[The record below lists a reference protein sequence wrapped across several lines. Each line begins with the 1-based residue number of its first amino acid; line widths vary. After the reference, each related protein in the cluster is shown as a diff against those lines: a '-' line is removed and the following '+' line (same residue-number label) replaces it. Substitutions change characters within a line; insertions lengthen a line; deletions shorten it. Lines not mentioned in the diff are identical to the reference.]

1 MLSRPRRRLY
11 ALLTLSLSL
20 SAGLVLAEL
29 AVRRLERR
37 HAIGEERRSR
47 YEESYEAGAFRRGE
61 PGEAGFL
68 VPGFSGLVTDELGRP
83 VEWIHNSLG
92 FRSRREYARQ
102 RPAGV
107 LRILALGDSFV
118 VGHRLGQEDTVGAR
132 LEAWLRDGGG
142 FPGAEVLIAGIE
154 EPAAGLRYLEQY
166 GFAFDPQVVMLGLTL
181 GNDVAQ
187 VYFNLGPKGRYRLEH
202 PAGGWTLA
210 LNPDADREASLR
222 SVEEPRLPPEALRGP
237 GPGPS
242 QVPALGPP
250 SGLESRLHVVRF
262 LRQVAADR
270 RDRATAYPIL
280 SIWNQY
286 REPRLFDGN
295 GLGLYLEPA
304 TPEIEHAYELL
315 FALLAAYDDLCK
327 ARGIRF
333 VLAVHAQRYQLQ
345 PPDWQATIV
354 GYGLDPRRFDLMA
367 PNRRIERF
375 CRERGMACLDPTAA
389 MGERFAREGRS
400 FFMPRG
406 DMHWNRG
413 GSRAFFELT
422 RDELGAVLA
431 PLHAAGRR

>member
-20 SAGLVLAEL
+20 TAGLLLAEV

-37 HAIGEERRSR
+37 HASGEERRSR

-61 PGEAGFL
+61 LGDAGFL
-68 VPGFSGLVTDELGRP
+68 MPGFSGLVTDELGRP
-83 VEWIHNSLG
+83 VEWVHNSLG

-118 VGHRLGQEDTVGAR
+118 VGHRLGQEDTVAAQ

-142 FPGAEVLIAGIE
+142 FPGAEVLITAIE
-154 EPAAGLRYLEQY
+154 EPATGLRYLEHH

-210 LNPDADREASLR
+210 LNPEADREASLR
-222 SVEEPRLPPEALRGP
+222 AVEEPRLPAAALRGP
-237 GPGPS
+237 GPGPP
-242 QVPALGPP
+242 QAPALGPP
-250 SGLESRLHVVRF
+250 SGLESRLHIVRV
-262 LRQVAADR
+262 LRQAAADR

-286 REPRLFDGN
+286 QEPRLFDGN
-295 GLGLYLEPA
+295 GLGLYLEPPPA
-304 TPEIEHAYELL
+304 KIEHAYELL
-315 FALLAAYDDLCK
+315 LALLAAYDDLCK

-333 VLAVHAQRYQLQ
+333 ILAVHAQRYQLQ
-345 PPDWQATIV
+345 PPDWQATV
-354 GYGLDPRRFDLMA
+354 AGYGLDPRRFDLLA
-367 PNRRIERF
+367 PNRRLERF
-375 CRERGMACLDPTAA
+375 CRERGMTCLDPTAA
-389 MGERFAREGRS
+389 MAERFAREGRS

-406 DMHWNRG
+406 DMHWNRS

-422 RDELGAVLA
+422 QGELGAALV
-431 PLHAAGRR
+431 PLQAAGRR